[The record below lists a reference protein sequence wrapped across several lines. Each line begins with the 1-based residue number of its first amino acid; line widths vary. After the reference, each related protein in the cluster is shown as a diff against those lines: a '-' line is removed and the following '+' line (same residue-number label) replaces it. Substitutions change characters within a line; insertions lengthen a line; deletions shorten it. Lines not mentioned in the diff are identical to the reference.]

1 MSNPEPTPT
10 PTHLQLRL
18 LAAAVAIIAGIAA
31 TVIALL
37 FLKGALG

>member
-1 MSNPEPTPT
+1 MTNPTPT
-10 PTHLQLRL
+10 PTHIQFRL

-31 TVIALL
+31 IVIALL